1 MSYEVIKSIT
11 QYKGKFLSVKEDT
24 ITLPD
29 GKTASRE
36 VVQRGAATAI
46 LPIDKQGNVILVRQY
61 HHRVG

>member
-36 VVQRGAATAI
+36 VVQRM
-46 LPIDKQGNVILVRQY
+46 PIDKQGNVILVRQY
-61 HHRVG
+61 HHGVG

>member
-1 MSYEVIKSIT
+1 MKCIT

-36 VVQRGAATAI
+36 VVQRM
-46 LPIDKQGNVILVRQY
+46 PIDKQGNVILVRQY

>member
-36 VVQRGAATAI
+36 VVQRM
-46 LPIDKQGNVILVRQY
+46 PIDKQGNVILVRQY